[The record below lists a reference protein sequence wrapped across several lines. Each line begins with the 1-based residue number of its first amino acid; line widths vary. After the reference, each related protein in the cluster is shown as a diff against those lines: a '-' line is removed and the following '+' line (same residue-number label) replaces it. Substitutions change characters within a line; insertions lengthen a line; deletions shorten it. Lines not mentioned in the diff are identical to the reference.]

1 MPDTAMRLD
10 VENTLTVIGDTVRT
24 AMVSAHRLI
33 QSAYGRGRKLD
44 PRVIKELRQTWETA
58 SMDTGYFMRQAHT
71 AVCTNCHS
79 DPIEA
84 PVVDV
89 TPRGEAATQ
98 REAVRILINTGKCSR
113 YMANRAYAALR
124 HAGLL

>member
-1 MPDTAMRLD
+1 MPDTAMKLD
-10 VENTLTVIGDTVRT
+10 VENTLNVIGDTVRT

-33 QSAYGRGRKLD
+33 NSAYGRGRKLD

-58 SMDTGYFMRQAHT
+58 SMDTGFFMRQAHT
-71 AVCTNCHS
+71 AVCTNCHPE
-79 DPIEA
+79 PIEA

-89 TPRGEAATQ
+89 TLRDEAAT
-98 REAVRILINTGKCSR
+98 RRKATRILIQRGSCSR
-113 YMANRAYAALR
+113 YMANRAYEALR

>member
-1 MPDTAMRLD
+1 MPDTAMKLD
-10 VENTLTVIGDTVRT
+10 VENTLNVIGDTVRT
-24 AMVSAHRLI
+24 AMVSGHRLI

-79 DPIEA
+79 DPSEA
-84 PVVDV
+84 PVGAVP
-89 TPRGEAATQ
+89 PRDEAATQ

>member
-10 VENTLTVIGDTVRT
+10 VEKTLSVIGDAAIT
-24 AMVSAHRLI
+24 AIGSAHRLI
-33 QSAYGRGRKLD
+33 NSAYGRGRKLD
-44 PRVIKELRQTWETA
+44 PRVIKELRQAWETA

-71 AVCTNCHS
+71 AVCTNCHPE
-79 DPIEA
+79 PIEA

-89 TPRGEAATQ
+89 TLRDEAAIQ
-98 REAVRILINTGKCSR
+98 RKAVRILIQRGSCSR
-113 YMANRAYAALR
+113 YMANRAYEALR